1 MLSPRHSPNAPPRSD
16 NKFVVEYVGDSSC
29 NSFAISEMW
38 IIADTFKDT
47 IRLNTVSENL
57 DYIKYIDDLS

>member
-29 NSFAISEMW
+29 NSFAISEIW
-38 IIADTFKDT
+38 IIADTF
-47 IRLNTVSENL
+47 
-57 DYIKYIDDLS
+57 